1 MNIRQ
6 GAWKMGSRQ
15 STILL
20 LQIQRAFRAL
30 RKKESEFR
38 IRPPLK
44 ESPSS
49 HSCRKRA
56 TEGRRKASRGHP
68 PCRVL
73 ARYAYIFPLVRS
85 MNRISVSGIKTGLVL
100 LAVAVVLIV
109 VVERTASP

>member
-68 PCRVL
+68 PCREQAP
-73 ARYAYIFPLVRS
+73 ARSRRPRAERTFLYGGFRPGRATK
-85 MNRISVSGIKTGLVL
+85 KTGTPFCRLG
-100 LAVAVVLIV
+100 ATQPPA
-109 VVERTASP
+109 R